1 MNILIPHTWLLEHL
15 ETTVSPKELQRLV
28 SLSGPSVERIYDR
41 LGDSVYDV
49 EITTNRVDS
58 MSIRGFAREAAV
70 ILSQTDKSSKL
81 KPLGRSLDTTQSAI
95 TAQTKLPLPKIFDNP
110 KLNFRTLC
118 VVLSNIERT
127 PTPEWMATRLQQTEM
142 NVHDAAIDI
151 TNYITHELGHPC
163 HAFDYDKLMAT
174 GGEIHIIEAQ
184 AGETFVTLD
193 GTSFTTKGGEVVFKN
208 AEGTII
214 DLPSIKGTKNT
225 SVDEST
231 KTIMLLMESIRPD
244 KVRFASMTHAI
255 RTTAAQLLEKNL
267 DPHLATETL
276 ALGIELYQSICHAK
290 QASEIHDSFLTGQV
304 QAKQETVTLHSQEIT
319 RYLGISLP
327 SEHVV
332 SILEQLGCSVE
343 VEQSESRS
351 PHYVL
356 HVTPPTFRSD
366 LHIPADIVE
375 EIARIY
381 GYHNLPSALM
391 DTAIPT
397 TYQENTNFELEHKL
411 KTFLALVGWQ
421 ETYNY
426 SLVSQELAAQSGML
440 PVDHLA
446 VANPLTEDMVY
457 LRKTLVPSLVQMV
470 KTNPMHRPLSV
481 FEFATVYL
489 ESGAEGKGLEVA
501 KSADQKITAVP
512 YQPLR
517 IGLVSTQSYEHL
529 KGALEALLSQVYV
542 DTLSVVT
549 DNKPMP
555 GYRQSAQLY
564 VVNGVTKGTTQH
576 THLGWI
582 GIEADSGFA
591 AAELDWVSLLSVAK
605 QNPTYQPLPKTSIV
619 SEDITFTLPEKTEVG
634 PLITAIKQLHPVIK
648 AVEFTGKYKQNVSLR
663 LTFHNPES
671 NLSSLDIEPIRK
683 QIVDWVERQ
692 ASGSLVG
699 TLK

>member
-15 ETTVSPKELQRLV
+15 ETTASPKELQRLV

-81 KPLGRSLDTTQSAI
+81 KPLTRKQADTSIAVR
-95 TAQTKLPLPKIFDNP
+95 LPLPKIFDNP
-110 KLNFRTLC
+110 ELNFRTLC

-174 GGEIHIIEAQ
+174 GGEIHIVEAQ

-193 GTSFTTKGGEVVFKN
+193 GVTFTTKGGEVVFKN
-208 AEGTII
+208 AQGTII

-225 SVDEST
+225 SVDDST
-231 KTIMLLMESIRPD
+231 KNIMLLMESIRPD

-276 ALGIELYQSICHAK
+276 ALGIELYKSICHAK
-290 QASEIHDSFLTGQV
+290 QASEIHDSFLTGQPR
-304 QAKQETVTLHSQEIT
+304 AKQETVTLNSQEVT

-327 SEHVV
+327 SEHLV

-343 VEQSESRS
+343 IEQSESRS
-351 PHYVL
+351 PHFVL

-391 DTAIPT
+391 DTEIPT

-411 KTFLALVGWQ
+411 KTFLALIGWQ
-421 ETYNY
+421 ETYSY
-426 SLVSQELAAQSGML
+426 SLVSQELAAQSGMA
-440 PVDHLA
+440 PADHLA

-457 LRKTLVPSLVQMV
+457 LRKTLVPSLVQMI
-470 KTNPMHRPLSV
+470 KTNPMNRPLSV

-489 ESGAEGKGLEVA
+489 ESGVEAGKVA
-501 KSADQKITAVP
+501 GQKITAVP
-512 YQPLR
+512 HQPLR
-517 IGLVSTQSYEHL
+517 IGLTSTQSYEHL
-529 KGALEALLSQVYV
+529 KGALEALLNQVYV

-549 DNKPMP
+549 DAKPMP
-555 GYRQSAQLY
+555 GYKQSAQLY
-564 VVNGVTKGTTQH
+564 VANGLGKGIPAG

-582 GIEADSGFA
+582 GIEADSHFA

-619 SEDITFTLPEKTEVG
+619 TEDITFTLPEKTEVG
-634 PLITAIKQLHPVIK
+634 PLITAIKQVHPYIK
-648 AVEFTGKYKQNVSLR
+648 AVDFAGKYKQNVSLR

-683 QIVDWVERQ
+683 QIVESVAQ
-692 ASGSLVG
+692 HSGGTLVGSL
-699 TLK
+699 K

>member
-15 ETTVSPKELQRLV
+15 ETTATPKELQRLV
-28 SLSGPSVERIYDR
+28 SLSGPSVERIYNR

-49 EITTNRVDS
+49 EVTTNRVDS

-70 ILSQTDKSSKL
+70 ILSQTDNESKL
-81 KPLGRSLDTTQSAI
+81 KPLTQKQPNS
-95 TAQTKLPLPKIFDNP
+95 TAAEHLPLPKIFENQQ
-110 KLNFRTLC
+110 LNFRTLC
-118 VVLSNIERT
+118 VVLANIERT
-127 PTPEWMATRLQQTEM
+127 PTPEWMATRLQQVEL

-151 TNYITHELGHPC
+151 TNYVTHELGHPC
-163 HAFDYDKLMAT
+163 HAFDYDKLMTT
-174 GGEIHIIEAQ
+174 GGEIHIVEAQ
-184 AGETFVTLD
+184 TGEKFTTLD
-193 GTSFTTKGGEVVFKN
+193 DVTFTTKGGEVVFKD
-208 AEGTII
+208 AKGTII

-225 SVDEST
+225 SVDDST
-231 KTIMLLMESIRPD
+231 KNIILLMESIRPD

-267 DPHLATETL
+267 DPHLATETM
-276 ALGIELYQSICHAK
+276 ALGIELYQTICHAT
-290 QASEIHDSFLTGQV
+290 QASEIHDSFLTDQSDQTRKATTEITRV
-304 QAKQETVTLHSQEIT
+304 SLNSQEIF
-319 RYLGISLP
+319 RYLGINLP
-327 SEHVV
+327 SNTVV

-351 PHYVL
+351 PLYVL

-411 KTFLALVGWQ
+411 KTFLAQTGWQ

-440 PVDHLA
+440 PVDHLT

-457 LRKTLVPSLVQMV
+457 LRKTLVPSLVQMI
-470 KTNPMHRPLSV
+470 KINPIHRPLSV

-489 ESGAEGKGLEVA
+489 GSGAEAG
-501 KSADQKITAVP
+501 QKTTAVP
-512 YQPLR
+512 HQPLR
-517 IGLVSTQSYEHL
+517 IGLVSTQSYGHL
-529 KGALEALLSQVYV
+529 KGAVEALLNQVYV
-542 DTLSVVT
+542 DTLLVVT
-549 DNKPMP
+549 DDKPTL
-555 GYRQSAQLY
+555 GYKQSAQLY
-564 VVNGVTKGTTQH
+564 VASDSAEGPITT

-582 GIEADSGFA
+582 GIEADSHFA
-591 AAELDWVSLLSVAK
+591 AAELDWVSLLREAK
-605 QNPTYQPLPKTSIV
+605 QNPIYQPLPKTSIV
-619 SEDITFTLPEKTEVG
+619 TEDITFTLPEKTEIG
-634 PLITAIKQLHPVIK
+634 PVISTIKQVHPCIREVTF
-648 AVEFTGKYKQNVSLR
+648 AGKYKQNVSLR
-663 LTFHNPES
+663 LIFHTPES

-683 QIVDWVERQ
+683 EIVEAVKQ
-692 ASGSLVG
+692 QSGGILVGSLE
-699 TLK
+699 